1 MKNTLLIA
9 LLFWFVE
16 GQAQI
21 LNVENFRIKT
31 DTVGW
36 AGQLGLN
43 FSLTKNT
50 KSLTAISSNVHIQY
64 KSLKSLYLIYGNYS
78 LLLSDKENLIDNS
91 VFHFR
96 YNYQLSKTYIWE
108 LFVQG
113 QKNSISKIDFRGLVG
128 TGIRI
133 KLSENEKYKYF
144 LGSTLMFE
152 HEIQT
157 DRMVYDLWRW
167 SNYFSLSINPKD
179 NFSFVSTTY
188 YQPAF
193 ENFGDY
199 RISSQNNFIT
209 KITKSFAFNTG
220 FNLNY
225 DNRPIAGVPKLQYH
239 LVSGIVYNFS
249 K

>member
-1 MKNTLLIA
+1 MKNLMVIA
-9 LLFWFVE
+9 FLFCFVG
-16 GQAQI
+16 GQGQI
-21 LNVENFRIKT
+21 LNVESFRIKT
-31 DTVGW
+31 DTTGW

-64 KSLKSLYLIYGNYS
+64 KTMKSLYLIYGNYS
-78 LLLSDKENLIDNS
+78 LLISDNENLIDNS
-91 VFHFR
+91 VFHIR
-96 YNYQLSKTYIWE
+96 YNYKIDKTWRWE

-128 TGIRI
+128 SGVRI
-133 KLSENEKYKYF
+133 KLSDNEKYKYH
-144 LGSTLMFE
+144 LGSTVMFE
-152 HEIQT
+152 HEIQS
-157 DRMVYDLWRW
+157 DRAVFDLWRW
-167 SNYFSLSINPKD
+167 SNYFSFSIKPND
-179 NFSFVSTTY
+179 SFSFVSTTY

-199 RISSQNNFIT
+199 RISSQNNLIT
-209 KITKSFAFNTG
+209 KITKNFAFNTG

-225 DNRPIAGVPKLQYH
+225 DTSPVAGVPKLQYN
-239 LVSGIVYNFS
+239 LVSGILYKFS